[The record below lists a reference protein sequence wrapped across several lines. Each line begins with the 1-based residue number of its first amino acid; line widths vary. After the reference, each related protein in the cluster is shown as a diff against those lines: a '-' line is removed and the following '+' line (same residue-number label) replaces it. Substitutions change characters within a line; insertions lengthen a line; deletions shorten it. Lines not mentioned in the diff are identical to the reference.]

1 MGVDVGV
8 GVGIGV
14 DVGDSFGVGNG
25 MGVGVC
31 DGGIEVS
38 FSIHPENNTADR
50 TTIATTNPTTPIF
63 PFILYHHCNIKL
75 GLLNL

>member
-14 DVGDSFGVGNG
+14 DVGDSVDVGNG

-31 DGGIEVS
+31 NGGIEVS
-38 FSIHPENNTADR
+38 FSIHPENNTTDR
-50 TTIATTNPTTPIF
+50 ITIATTNPTTPVLS
-63 PFILYHHCNIKL
+63 FILYQHWSIKI
-75 GLLNL
+75 